1 VAPPPPQS
9 PPRASGRGA
18 GDDDLLG
25 DPDLLARARAGDAG
39 AHARLFDRHL
49 PVLEGRVR
57 RLLPRAVQRKVSVA
71 DVLQEARIVAFDRL
85 EDFTPEGREGYRA
98 WILRIADLK
107 AKEALRNHTQAAK
120 RAVGRERPQPTGADS
135 LAFAARGPTPSQQ
148 AMTAELRG
156 TVLRVLATLTPPDRE
171 VLRLAR
177 LEGRPIRE
185 VAEHMGRSLEAVKK
199 LYARALARFAKAFA
213 AAERGP
219 S

>member
-1 VAPPPPQS
+1 MVPPP
-9 PPRASGRGA
+9 ANE
-18 GDDDLLG
+18 DDLL
-25 DPDLLARARAGDAG
+25 DRARAGDAS
-39 AHARLFDRHL
+39 AHARLFDRHV

-57 RLLPRAVQRKVSVA
+57 RLLPRAVLQKVSVS

-85 EDFTPEGREGYRA
+85 EEFRSAGGDGYRA
-98 WILRIADLK
+98 WVLKITDLK
-107 AKEALRNHTQAAK
+107 AREALRNHTRAAK
-120 RAVGRERPQPTGADS
+120 RAVGRERPRPSGADS
-135 LAFAARGPTPSQQ
+135 LALAARGPTPSQQ

-156 TVLRVLATLTPPDRE
+156 TVLRVLGTLTPSDQE

-213 AAERGP
+213 DAERARP
-219 S
+219 